1 MTTFDRNIH
10 AIHLSAEKF
19 ARFEQLEA
27 EAEEQSERM
36 YNQFPKWGY
45 ETAEDWLNAKLFEIV
60 SELDNEPVVL
70 EVKVVRTVGSNE
82 FDYQRFE
89 HLVQIRGV
97 DKLTPKT
104 ARQAI
109 AIAFGSTGNASVYDM
124 HAGYGYRVYG
134 SSARKVH
141 MEE

>member
-10 AIHLSAEKF
+10 AIKLNDGQFAE
-19 ARFEQLEA
+19 FERQEA
-27 EAEEQSERM
+27 EAEAQAERM

-60 SELDNEPVVL
+60 AELESQPTML
-70 EVKVVRTVGSNE
+70 EVKVIRTTGTNE
-82 FDYQRFE
+82 FDYRRHEQ
-89 HLVQIRGV
+89 LVQIRGV

-109 AIAFGSTGNASVYDM
+109 AIAFGGTSNASVYDM
-124 HAGYGYRVYG
+124 QAGYGYRVYG
-134 SSARKVH
+134 SSARKVR
-141 MEE
+141 MED